1 MTTTMTTHKIV
12 SVKIDTVVRKP
23 TADVPHPTKTTR
35 TTANTF
41 AKRTGEHGLDHG
53 SSEPRSHHR
62 GFFVKHIR
70 IFVGTYKEPLLSF
83 SVLDQQRCS
92 HERDDE
98 RERSFWAAAFGDF
111 VETCVCVR
119 RFCVYSLTL
128 GHSTTTTLHNIVRF
142 AEYRETLQRPPYMR
156 PGECIR
162 AGGRVRLQKRR
173 RRPFDD
179 VWSKREHHQQV
190 DDDGKTYHSPIIL
203 LSFSS
208 CLRLRIRVFV
218 FLGRFRAHL
227 QRVQPFLVEFLFQK
241 RVHVSLSRHLFHAAK
256 RLGDDV

>member
-1 MTTTMTTHKIV
+1 M
-12 SVKIDTVVRKP
+12 
-23 TADVPHPTKTTR
+23 
-35 TTANTF
+35 
-41 AKRTGEHGLDHG
+41 
-53 SSEPRSHHR
+53 
-62 GFFVKHIR
+62 
-70 IFVGTYKEPLLSF
+70 
-83 SVLDQQRCS
+83 LDQRRCS
-92 HERDDE
+92 RERDDDE

-173 RRPFDD
+173 RRPFDV

-190 DDDGKTYHSPIIL
+190 DDDGKTYNSPLYIAFFL
-203 LSFSS
+203 TSS
-208 CLRLRIRVFV
+208 SSKP
-218 FLGRFRAHL
+218 RFRIPRAFSCSFAA
-227 QRVQPFLVEFLFQK
+227 RAA
-241 RVHVSLSRHLFHAAK
+241 LSR
-256 RLGDDV
+256 